1 MDWQWS
7 QVRKKVKGVGE
18 QGEKETCAR
27 WKENESCESVRWIP
41 PSNYPPWQAA
51 AHRARRFV
59 PEPHTQLSQTLTK
72 GPRPH

>member
-1 MDWQWS
+1 VNLYGGFLPLFILPD
-7 QVRKKVKGVGE
+7 KV
-18 QGEKETCAR
+18 
-27 WKENESCESVRWIP
+27 
-41 PSNYPPWQAA
+41 A